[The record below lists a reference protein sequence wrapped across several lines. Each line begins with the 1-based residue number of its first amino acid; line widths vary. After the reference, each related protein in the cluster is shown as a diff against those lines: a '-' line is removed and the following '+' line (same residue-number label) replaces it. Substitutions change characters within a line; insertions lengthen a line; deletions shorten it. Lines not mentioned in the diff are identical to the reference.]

1 MKLRRLS
8 HSRGEGGI
16 ALLIIVLAIIG
27 GIVWFL
33 YSSRKDADRDIRAF
47 AQLTAQKIAVDFD
60 DVFLRNHLNPE
71 YQITH
76 PPSWRARLFDTL
88 HDYGQLTKP
97 IETTGDV
104 QFSSQ
109 FYDPHGTFRSTLA
122 YPASTEHLEITI
134 SKGMSGWRIDE
145 VTIAWNPKPVPTPSP
160 SAAMTATP
168 TPSPTPPPAAPP
180 LKQKRKKGG

>member
-1 MKLRRLS
+1 MKLRRHS
-8 HSRGEGGI
+8 HSRGEGGL
-16 ALLIIVLAIIG
+16 ALWIIVLALVG

-60 DVFLRNHLNPE
+60 DLFLRTHMNPE

-76 PPSWRARLFDTL
+76 PPSWRERLFSTL
-88 HDYGQLTKP
+88 RDYGRLTKP

-109 FYDPHGTFRSTLA
+109 FFDPHGTFRSTLA
-122 YPASTEHLEITI
+122 YAASTEHLELTI
-134 SKGMSGWRIDE
+134 SKGLSGWRIDE
-145 VTIAWNPKPVPTPSP
+145 VTIAWNPKPTPTPSP
-160 SAAMTATP
+160 FAAMTPTP
-168 TPSPTPPPAAPP
+168 TPSPTPPPPP
-180 LKQKRKKGG
+180 PKQKRKKGG

>member
-1 MKLRRLS
+1 MKLRRT
-8 HSRGEGGI
+8 SRIGGEGFALWI
-16 ALLIIVLAIIG
+16 IILALLG

-33 YSSRKDADRDIRAF
+33 FSSRKDADRDARAF
-47 AQLTAQKIAVDFD
+47 AQLVAQKVAVDFD
-60 DVFLRNHLNPE
+60 DVFLRTHLNPE

-76 PPSWRARLFDTL
+76 QPSWRERLFMTL
-88 HDYGQLTKP
+88 KDYGRLTKP

-109 FYDPHGTFRSTLA
+109 FFDPHGTFRSTLV

-145 VTIAWNPKPVPTPSP
+145 LVIAWNPKPTPTPSPAAAMSPTPTPSP
-160 SAAMTATP
+160 SP
-168 TPSPTPPPAAPP
+168 TPPAAP
-180 LKQKRKKGG
+180 KQKRKKGG